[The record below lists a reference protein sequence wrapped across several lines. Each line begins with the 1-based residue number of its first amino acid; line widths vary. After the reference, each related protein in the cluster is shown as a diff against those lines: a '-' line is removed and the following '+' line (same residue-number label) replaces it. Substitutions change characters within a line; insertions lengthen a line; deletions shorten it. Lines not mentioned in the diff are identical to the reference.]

1 VSDLVDALERAGYV
15 TREPHPIDRRA
26 TVATFTERGRAAAT
40 QMVAVYRRT
49 AKDLFAGL
57 NPAEVATFV
66 STLETLLARLRT
78 NVSG

>member
-1 VSDLVDALERAGYV
+1 LSGRAYV
-15 TREPHPIDRRA
+15 TREPHPTDRRA
-26 TVATFTERGRAAAT
+26 TVATLTERG
-40 QMVAVYRRT
+40 QMVAAYRRT

>member
-1 VSDLVDALERAGYV
+1 LSGRAYV
-15 TREPHPIDRRA
+15 TREPHPTDRRA
-26 TVATFTERGRAAAT
+26 TVATLTERGRAAAA
-40 QMVAVYRRT
+40 QMVAAYRRT